1 MLVFQS
7 ASSTRWSKSS
17 FRSLSEKVKKKSK
30 LFASYWFSHSP
41 TFHVAS
47 AYHQL
52 ESKRSLFH
60 FSLVRASSPLPDI
73 ISCTLPFKVTRCTF
87 LGSLKNHKVLKMPV
101 DIQKVLVCDAVDQ
114 SCVDLLKLQGIA
126 VDYKLKLPKNELIA
140 EAKVRNDK
148 VKVELCITTTCEIFW
163 FRIFVLSQ
171 TEVWSISSCYCIDVS
186 SRRDTIIFTN
196 SLLPPLPCH
205 YQNYDA
211 IIVRSDTKIT
221 ADVLES
227 GSTGRLKVV
236 GRAGVG
242 IDNIDTE
249 AATKHKIIVLK

>member
-1 MLVFQS
+1 MRRRRSILCGS
-7 ASSTRWSKSS
+7 A
-17 FRSLSEKVKKKSK
+17 EI
-30 LFASYWFSHSP
+30 AG
-41 TFHVAS
+41 
-47 AYHQL
+47 
-52 ESKRSLFH
+52 H
-60 FSLVRASSPLPDI
+60 FGR
-73 ISCTLPFKVTRCTF
+73 
-87 LGSLKNHKVLKMPV
+87 
-101 DIQKVLVCDAVDQ
+101 
-114 SCVDLLKLQGIA
+114 LQA
-126 VDYKLKLPKNELIA
+126 EIA
-140 EAKVRNDK
+140 EKWAHRRSQGEKWQSESWAVHHDSLRNFL
-148 VKVELCITTTCEIFW
+148 VSYFCF
-163 FRIFVLSQ
+163 SQ
-171 TEVWSISSCYCIDVS
+171 TEVYRVAIAYRRQK
-186 SRRDTIIFTN
+186 RRDTIIFTN